1 MPEYRGKTK
10 TVLSG
15 KTGNKQGEESM
26 ATISV
31 CMIVKNEERV
41 LARCLDSLQG
51 LWEELIIVD
60 TGSTDRTK
68 EIAQRYTD
76 QIYDF
81 SWTGSFSDA
90 RNFSFSKATCDYI
103 YAADADEEL
112 DEENRRRFLL
122 LKEAMLP
129 EIEIV
134 QMQYGNQ
141 LSQNSIYNYDMEY
154 RPKLYKRLREF
165 IWQEPIHEAVRLS
178 PVVYDSDIVIWH
190 KPQGEHGKR
199 DLEAFEAMIAQG
211 EVLSSRLRDI
221 YLRELYFTKDLLHL
235 QKAGKY
241 LENLIGEENLDSDT
255 LQRAL
260 TLRILLAQ
268 KEGKEKDIL
277 KYSLKAVMGEG
288 CSELCLEL
296 GRYFLE
302 KEDYEEAAVWFYHG
316 AFQAEPLLSLK
327 AGKKEPLS
335 LLTECYKKLGLDE
348 MAEETLSLLKELKE

>member
-1 MPEYRGKTK
+1 
-10 TVLSG
+10 
-15 KTGNKQGEESM
+15 M

-134 QMQYGNQ
+134 QMLYGNQ

-178 PVVYDSDIVIWH
+178 PLVYDSDVIIWH
-190 KPQGEHGKR
+190 KPQGEHGSR
-199 DLEAFEAMIAQG
+199 DLETFEAMIAK
-211 EVLSSRLRDI
+211 EEILSSRLRDI
-221 YLRELYFTKDLLHL
+221 YLRELYFTKDLFHL
-235 QKAGKY
+235 QKARDY
-241 LENLIGEENLDSDT
+241 LESLLREENLDSDT
-255 LQRAL
+255 FQRVL
-260 TLRILLAQ
+260 TVLILLAK
-268 KEGKEKDIL
+268 KEGKEAEIL

-296 GRYFLE
+296 GTYFLE
-302 KEDYEEAAVWFYHG
+302 REDYEEAAVWFYHG
-316 AFQAEPLLSLK
+316 AFKAEPLLSLQ

-335 LLTECYKKLGLDE
+335 FLRECYEKLGMEDRVEE
-348 MAEETLSLLKELKE
+348 MVSAIKE